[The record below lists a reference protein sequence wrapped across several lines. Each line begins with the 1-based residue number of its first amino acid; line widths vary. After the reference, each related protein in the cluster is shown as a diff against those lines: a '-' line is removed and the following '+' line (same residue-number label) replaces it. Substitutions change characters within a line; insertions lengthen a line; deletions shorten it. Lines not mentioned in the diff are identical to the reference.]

1 MGSHGVPDE
10 TFTLDMPETLA
21 QHGSPGGR
29 ERRQGRDQAWGLCA
43 AYSLVNVAAAWLV
56 VDRSPIGFLAI
67 AAGAT
72 ILFLATCA
80 RWTRTG
86 RRWANP
92 AAPISREKE

>member
-1 MGSHGVPDE
+1 MTMTSEEERWFDPGSYGYGPG
-10 TFTLDMPETLA
+10 MPR
-21 QHGSPGGR
+21 SW
-29 ERRQGRDQAWGLCA
+29 QAWGLCA

-56 VDRSPIGFLAI
+56 VDRSLLGFLAI

-86 RRWANP
+86 WRWAEP
-92 AAPISREKE
+92 TRLTMKEKE

>member
-1 MGSHGVPDE
+1 MTMTRDE
-10 TFTLDMPETLA
+10 EAWFDPGTYGYGPGMP
-21 QHGSPGGR
+21 R
-29 ERRQGRDQAWGLCA
+29 IWQAWGLCA

-67 AAGAT
+67 SAGAT

>member
-1 MGSHGVPDE
+1 MARDEEAWFDLGSYGYGPG
-10 TFTLDMPETLA
+10 MPRTW
-21 QHGSPGGR
+21 
-29 ERRQGRDQAWGLCA
+29 QAWGLCA